1 MRRVDEVAYA
11 ATAIRLPMSNML
23 NAPTPLS
30 NVDLR
35 REGATATAGERSG
48 CGEIRCGAM
57 MWSDDVEC
65 GAMSDEMCMAN

>member
-48 CGEIRCGAM
+48 CGAM